1 MNNLD
6 TDIDKYLQAQG
17 INNFFHRLS
26 IAIKSSSVYTVAEAS
41 NISRS
46 TLYQYLNEA
55 SYPDIA
61 RLAAIAE
68 NTGYSISWLLFG
80 NKQEQI
86 KIKNKGAI
94 SCLLIPDDSMT
105 PTLPEGAEVVYQTLT
120 PTPDTPVFDGIYVI
134 ATARGNLV
142 RRLQWR
148 EDDKEYLILCSNVD
162 YPSQTMKNVNIIGK
176 VTAVMTAI

>member
-80 NKQEQI
+80 D
-86 KIKNKGAI
+86 KIMKKPLLKLEAFLQYIDSAFLALFAAI
-94 SCLLIPDDSMT
+94 SIQIIVFVLWTYGVLT
-105 PTLPEGAEVVYQTLT
+105 NHTLDELNTNSLAEWHQ
-120 PTPDTPVFDGIYVI
+120 GI
-134 ATARGNLV
+134 
-142 RRLQWR
+142 
-148 EDDKEYLILCSNVD
+148 K
-162 YPSQTMKNVNIIGK
+162 TMWYASWN
-176 VTAVMTAI
+176 VTAAILLCLVIYISLRLYIKKMSSK